1 MRTAATRFSG
11 PKRICAASTP
21 NGYRGLETSAPA
33 LRPGANDA
41 GNLPS
46 RMHDRLHHRDGRVTD
61 LQGNPLKERA
71 A

>member
-1 MRTAATRFSG
+1 MKNERTRFAQ

-41 GNLPS
+41 GLLPS
-46 RMHDRLHHRDGRVTD
+46 RMYDRLHYRDGRVIDIAAPST
-61 LQGNPLKERA
+61 PERA